1 MPRPRCLR
9 RIACRPSSNLF
20 KPAGIPAAFLEQ
32 TVMTLDELEA
42 LRLADL
48 LGLYHEAAARQMKVS
63 RQTFGRIIDSAHRKV
78 ADVLIHG
85 KSLKLKGGDIEMA
98 GMRTFSCSG
107 CRNTWQLP
115 YGTGRPAACPACGS
129 EDIRRTDAGP
139 RQVGCRRG
147 RNSSRQSRTVAVQD
161 ANSGTEK
168 NRKGGKR

>member
-9 RIACRPSSNLF
+9 RIACSPSSSVF
-20 KPAGIPAAFLEQ
+20 KPAGVPAAVLQQ

-63 RQTFGRIIDSAHRKV
+63 RQTFGRIIESAHRKV
-78 ADVLIHG
+78 ADALIHG
-85 KSLKLKGGDIEMA
+85 KVLKLKGGNVEMA
-98 GMRTFSCSG
+98 GMRSFSCSG

-129 EDIRRTDAGP
+129 ENIRRTDAGP

-147 RNSSRQSRTVAVQD
+147 RKSGGPSRTAAVPRAD
-161 ANSGTEK
+161 SGTQK
-168 NRKGGKR
+168 S